1 MAPSRSGTDFRS
13 NRGAK
18 LRIILKFQILS
29 KKIHSLSTLLRSSSF
44 DAPGGGRVHIRIGRL
59 YRSPVRT
66 KIPLGRSVWR
76 MQCGAGQDTVV
87 RMTSTIR
94 TSMPASCNCSTT
106 IGDTPSSVMTMSMR
120 STSHILQNPPPA
132 EFRGVDQRDD
142 LLHRLDHHQRQVTT
156 HEIGRRHTVVEIE
169 TVHPEEELAARKL
182 PEHLFGERPYD
193 RKRTVAQHT
202 AELDYRAFVVLRERR
217 SDAQR
222 RRDRR
227 QLLHLADLARHGERR
242 RPRSDENRVARFH
255 EPCGIGSDGAF
266 WSEQSFSLSLT

>member
-1 MAPSRSGTDFRS
+1 MAYAMRSGSRHRRPDDFDDTDVDAGF
-13 NRGAK
+13 
-18 LRIILKFQILS
+18 LQL
-29 KKIHSLSTLLRSSSF
+29 F
-44 DAPGGGRVHIRIGRL
+44 DHDRRHA
-59 YRSPVRT
+59 
-66 KIPLGRSVWR
+66 
-76 MQCGAGQDTVV
+76 VV
-87 RMTSTIR
+87 GNDHVDAVDVAHLAES
-94 TSMPASCNCSTT
+94 
-106 IGDTPSSVMTMSMR
+106 
-120 STSHILQNPPPA
+120 PPA

-266 WSEQSFSLSLT
+266 LVGTEFLLVVDVTLLNVGVGQDRRTVYAVKHLLLFEQRQILADRHLETPSMWASCETDSDVCWCNSAMILRCRSLTIAGVCGRE